1 MLSVV
6 IPVYNGSDSLREL
19 CESLKLLFS
28 LNQWDYEIISI
39 ICRRST
45 HYLYIFR

>member
-28 LNQWDYEIISI
+28 LNQWDYES
-39 ICRRST
+39 RRST